1 MLPVQDLA
9 ALIAVADAGSIHSA
23 AEVLGRTQPAVTQA
37 IQRLEE
43 AVGFALLDRSG
54 YRVALTERGAIFAKR
69 ARATVKQSRDLHA
82 FARVLE
88 RGVEAQ
94 LRISVHGAIP
104 MNSWMHLIAAIPER
118 FPDTVLELHVGEGD
132 APIRRLQNDECDFA
146 IVLALAAD
154 HHNTNLERIALGEM
168 EFVTVVQAAR
178 INAGEEAMLTLTA
191 LPQILVADFDDPATS
206 YGVVEGHR
214 YWRLSDHRLKAAS
227 IIAGAGWGSIPSHL
241 VEEEI
246 RQGILRSVSYGGLGR
261 KSLHTFYLYKKREKP
276 QGPVATF
283 IWESGARALEN
294 DNATQST

>member
-9 ALIAVADAGSIHSA
+9 ALIAVADAGSIHRA

-43 AVGFALLDRSG
+43 AVGFPLLDRSG

-69 ARATVKQSRDLHA
+69 ARATVKQSRDLRA

-94 LRISVHGAIP
+94 LRISIHGAIP
-104 MNSWMHLIAAIPER
+104 SNAWMHLIAAIPER

-146 IVLALAAD
+146 IVLALSAD

-178 INAGEEAMLTLTA
+178 IDAGEETILTA
-191 LPQILVADFDDPATS
+191 LPQILVADFDDPTTS

-214 YWRLSDHRLKAAS
+214 YWRLSDHRLKVAS
-227 IIAGAGWGSIPSHL
+227 IIAGAGWGSVPTHL

-246 RQGILRSVSYGGLGR
+246 RHGVLRSVSYGGLGHQ
-261 KSLHTFYLYKKREKP
+261 SLHTFYLYKKREKP

-283 IWESGARALEN
+283 IWDAGCHALTN
-294 DNATQST
+294 DNAAQST

>member
-9 ALIAVADAGSIHSA
+9 ALIAVADAGSIHGA

-43 AVGFALLDRSG
+43 AVGFPLLDRSG
-54 YRVALTERGAIFAKR
+54 YRVSLTERGAIFAKR
-69 ARATVKQSRDLHA
+69 ARATVKQARDLRV
-82 FARVLE
+82 FAAVLE
-88 RGVEAQ
+88 RGVEAK

-104 MNSWMHLIAAIPER
+104 PQAWMHIIREIPER

-146 IVLALAAD
+146 LVLALAAD
-154 HHNTNLERIALGEM
+154 HHNTNLERIALGAM

-178 INAGEEAMLTLTA
+178 IHAGEEAMLAA

-214 YWRLSDHRLKAAS
+214 YWRMSDHRAKAAT
-227 IIAGAGWGSIPSHL
+227 IVGGAGWGSVPAHL
-241 VEEEI
+241 IEKEI
-246 RQGILRSVSYGGLGR
+246 REGVLRLVSYGGLGQ
-261 KSLHTFYLYKKREKP
+261 KSAHTFYLYRKREKP

-283 IWESGARALEN
+283 IWEAGARAAEN
-294 DNATQST
+294 DKPTQSS

>member
-9 ALIAVADAGSIHSA
+9 ALIAVADAGSIHRA

-43 AVGFALLDRSG
+43 AVGFPLLDRSG
-54 YRVALTERGAIFAKR
+54 YRVTLTERGAIFAKR
-69 ARATVKQSRDLHA
+69 ARATVKQARDLRA

-104 MNSWMHLIAAIPER
+104 SEAWMRLITEIPER
-118 FPDTVLELHVGEGD
+118 FPDTVVEIHVGEGD
-132 APIRRLQNDECDFA
+132 APIRRLHNDECDFA
-146 IVLALAAD
+146 IVLALSAD

-168 EFVTVVQAAR
+168 EFVTVVQAERMNDAS
-178 INAGEEAMLTLTA
+178 EETVLTA
-191 LPQILVADFDDPATS
+191 LPQILVADFDDPTTS

-214 YWRLSDHRLKAAS
+214 YWRLSDHRLKAAA
-227 IIAGAGWGSIPSHL
+227 IIAGAGWGSTPAHL

-246 RQGILRSVSYGGLGR
+246 RQGILRPVSYGGLGR
-261 KSLHTFYLYKKREKP
+261 QSLHTFYLYKKREKP

-283 IWESGARALEN
+283 IWEAGTRASEN